1 MFLTLLV
8 FVVSA
13 FSLGFTD
20 VGLDN
25 WAYDYVM
32 KLVEKGVI
40 PVDQPTFKGYEPL
53 TRSDAAVWMSRLI
66 TYLENSPEIAKT
78 KDLEYLESKVTDL
91 SKKMSALESSLLTVE
106 QADATAVVSQDV
118 EQLQAKVSQLESSLK
133 TLNKTVEQDSM
144 IVKGLP
150 VLSRKVYDLE
160 EKVNSLEEFQ
170 STMTRNHL
178 NLKYET
184 YDKIDNLSSQVS
196 DLETSF
202 EDFKT
207 TMTKNFLNLKYDTY
221 DKIDNLS
228 NQVSD
233 LETSFEDFKTTM
245 TKNFLNLKYDTYDKI
260 DNLSNQVSDLETSFE
275 DFKTTMT
282 KNFLNLKYDTYDK
295 IDNLSNQVS
304 AHDEKLATLESEVAN
319 VKTLAEENA
328 MFVKALPSL
337 SMKVSNNEA
346 KIEEVSRELEVQ
358 KEEIAKAQDHRLL
371 WLTAVTGVGLGII
384 AMCLAQDVF

>member
-1 MFLTLLV
+1 MKKGLVFLTLLV

-106 QADATAVVSQDV
+106 QAGASAVVSQDV
-118 EQLQAKVSQLESSLK
+118 AQLQAKVSQLESKLSQTESSLK

-178 NLKYET
+178 NLKYE
-184 YDKIDNLSSQVS
+184 
-196 DLETSF
+196 
-202 EDFKT
+202 
-207 TMTKNFLNLKYDTY
+207 
-221 DKIDNLS
+221 
-228 NQVSD
+228 
-233 LETSFEDFKTTM
+233 
-245 TKNFLNLKYDTYDKI
+245 TYDKI

-384 AMCLAQDVF
+384 AICLNQGIIN